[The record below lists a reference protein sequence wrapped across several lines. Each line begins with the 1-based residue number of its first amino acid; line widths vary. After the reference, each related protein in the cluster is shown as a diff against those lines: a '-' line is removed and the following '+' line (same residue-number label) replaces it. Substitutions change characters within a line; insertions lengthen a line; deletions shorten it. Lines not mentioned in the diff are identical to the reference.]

1 MPRAGLTSELVVAA
15 AGDHV
20 NRNGVA
26 SLTLASLAAELG
38 VKSPSLYNHVDG
50 LEDLKRSVAL
60 AGVDL
65 LADACRDATM
75 GRSGKQALVAL
86 AGAYRQVAVD
96 HPGMYALTQVARPDD
111 EELTARGERVLQPV
125 YAVLA
130 GYGLD
135 GDAAVHS
142 ARVLRS
148 ALHGFALL
156 ETQSGF
162 GIDLSIEE
170 SFNRLIDIID
180 AGLSASD

>member
-1 MPRAGLTSELVVAA
+1 MPRAGLTSDLVVAA

-20 NRNGVA
+20 DRNGIG

-65 LADACRDATM
+65 LAEACRDATM
-75 GRSGKQALVAL
+75 GRTGKLAL
-86 AGAYRQVAVD
+86 AALARAYRQVAVD
-96 HPGMYALTQVARPDD
+96 HPGVYALTQVARPDD
-111 EELTARGERVLQPV
+111 DAFTARGERVLRPV

-130 GYGLD
+130 GYGLE
-135 GDAAVHS
+135 GDAAVHA

-162 GIDLSIEE
+162 GIDLSTED
-170 SFNRLIDIID
+170 SFDRLIDVID
-180 AGLSASD
+180 AGLSAI